1 MSLVPNGT
9 RAWFEGLPDG
19 YSSPKIS
26 GSASAQL
33 SLCTMPFIV
42 TPGQL
47 TKRAELYHQLGQL
60 NAAGIGLP
68 AALQQ
73 LLRNPPSPAY
83 RRPLSELLEMLTSG
97 YTFAESLRRL
107 GSWAPAFDIA
117 LLHAGEHSGR
127 LDACLRLLADYYT
140 DRARIARQLIADLL
154 YPVFL
159 FHFGV
164 LIFTFLKWIR
174 STGWI
179 SPLAQMLGILLPVY
193 ALVLLIIY
201 AAQSRHGERWRA
213 FLESVL
219 HPVPVLGT
227 ARQYLALSRLS
238 AALEALLRAGVSI
251 IEAWELAAAASGS
264 PALWRAVRAWRPMVD
279 AGQTPAE
286 VVDASGAFPEMFA
299 HQYATAEISGQLDD
313 TLHRLHLYYQEE
325 GTRKLH
331 LVAQWAPRAVYLLVM
346 LLIAYQIVQFYVGY
360 FHDAAA
366 AGGY

>member
-1 MSLVPNGT
+1 
-9 RAWFEGLPDG
+9 
-19 YSSPKIS
+19 
-26 GSASAQL
+26 
-33 SLCTMPFIV
+33 MPFIV

-47 TKRAELYHQLGQL
+47 TKRAEFYRQLGQL
-60 NAAGIGLP
+60 NAAGIGLV
-68 AALQQ
+68 AGLQQ
-73 LLRNPPSPAY
+73 LLRNPPGPAY
-83 RRPLSELLEMLTSG
+83 RRPVGQLLEMLTNG
-97 YTFAESLRRL
+97 YTLAESLRRL

-140 DRARIARQLIADLL
+140 ERARIARQLIADLL

-179 SPLAQMLGILLPVY
+179 SPLAQMLGMLLPVY
-193 ALVLLIIY
+193 AFVLLVIY
-201 AAQSRHGERWRA
+201 AAQSRHSERWRA
-213 FLESVL
+213 LLERLL

-251 IEAWELAAAASGS
+251 VEAWELAAAASGS
-264 PALWRAVRAWRPMVD
+264 PALGHAVRTWRPLVD

-286 VVDASGAFPEMFA
+286 VVNASGAFPEMFA
-299 HQYATAEISGQLDD
+299 QQYATGEISGQLDD
-313 TLHRLHLYYQEE
+313 TLHRLHQYYQEE

-331 LVAQWAPRAVYLLVM
+331 LVAQWAPRAVYLLVV
-346 LLIAYQIVQFYVGY
+346 LLIAYQVVQFWVGH
-360 FHDAAA
+360 FREIGAA
-366 AGGY
+366 AGY